1 MAKKTNDNYVNHQEI
16 LNCAIMFM
24 SAKCEHHVE
33 LCGGDLSKAKECFPF
48 YFIKLRR
55 MCEMYEIETGEPY
68 ELRAG
73 CSLELSD
80 LY

>member
-1 MAKKTNDNYVNHQEI
+1 MARKQNDNYVNHQEI
-16 LNCAIMFM
+16 LNFAIMYM
-24 SAKCEHHVE
+24 SKKCEEQVE
-33 LCGGDLSKAKECFPF
+33 LCGGELEKAKEFFPF

-55 MCEMYEIETGEPY
+55 MCEMYEIETGNVY

-73 CSLELSD
+73 CSLELAD